1 MNELEILR
9 EQWSEQMFEARANG
23 IDTESFED
31 WNHKRMARMEFFE
44 SFEAEREA
52 ASKEAAIKKAND
64 DARMKFFNEWKNAE
78 SDPESIAEAM
88 CS

>member
-1 MNELEILR
+1 MNELELLR

-52 ASKEAAIKKAND
+52 TKAAAVKKAND
-64 DARMKFFNEWKNAE
+64 EARMEFFNEWKNATPHAE
-78 SDPESIAEAM
+78 DIAEAM

>member
-1 MNELEILR
+1 MNELQILK

-23 IDTESFED
+23 IETESFED

-52 ASKEAAIKKAND
+52 TKKAND

-78 SDPESIAEAM
+78 SDPESIAEALA
-88 CS
+88 S